1 MKMENEHLLCR
12 GSQGCAG
19 GEGGSA
25 EARNRGGGKRRA
37 GAEKLFWGGR
47 VTLGSAWVLLFCS
60 SQQLLT
66 LCCSQVLSG
75 QFLSDRSVKTYV
87 EVELLGLPRDAK
99 RKHRTKLTS
108 TANSINPVWKEEAFV
123 FEKVRTFGS
132 NLDRESLKL
141 LMALSAASGEV
152 SASRRDPLWRHQAW
166 LWTHS
171 GNIQTTVSKT
181 TLHQYFPEQ
190 TRGSWEWFWK

>member
-1 MKMENEHLLCR
+1 MP
-12 GSQGCAG
+12 
-19 GEGGSA
+19 
-25 EARNRGGGKRRA
+25 
-37 GAEKLFWGGR
+37 LFYP
-47 VTLGSAWVLLFCS
+47 

-123 FEKVRTFGS
+123 FEKVRTSDS

-141 LMALSAASGEV
+141 LMAHEHCLGTDV
-152 SASRRDPLWRHQAW
+152 SASRRDSPLE
-166 LWTHS
+166 
-171 GNIQTTVSKT
+171 
-181 TLHQYFPEQ
+181 TLGLALDIL
-190 TRGSWEWFWK
+190 R